1 MAKRTIAVVA
11 TGGTIACRDTGGG
24 AVPQLSGAD
33 LLRLVGVPADLPTIE
48 VIEFARLPGCEM
60 TPRRMAELAQVVTRE
75 LAHEDCCG
83 AVVTHGTDTID
94 ESAFVCHL
102 TVPPDKPVVFTGSL
116 RNASDLSWDGPRNL
130 LDALR
135 VAAAPAAQGLGTAL
149 VINEEIHAAR
159 FVIKSNG
166 LLLGAF
172 QSPACGPVGRIY
184 GGTVR
189 FVTRPLPPVRRL
201 EPALDE
207 AVAVVRALSG
217 DTLSLTAILARPE
230 LHGLVVEGFGS
241 GRVPAAWAEPLH
253 AAVQRGIAVV
263 LASRTGAGMIGDP
276 YGYAG
281 SATNLLALGLIP
293 AHELPGHKVRLQ
305 LMLALG
311 NRLHGAALRACFE
324 RGYDAC

>member
-1 MAKRTIAVVA
+1 MAKQTIALVT
-11 TGGTIACRDTGGG
+11 TGGTIACRDAGSG

-33 LLRLVGVPADLPTIE
+33 LLRLVGVPADLPAVEIT
-48 VIEFARLPGCEM
+48 EFARIPGCEM
-60 TPRRMAELAQVVTRE
+60 TPAHMAELAEMVTRE
-75 LAHEDCCG
+75 LAREDRCG
-83 AVVTHGTDTID
+83 AVVTHGTDTIE

-135 VAAAPAAQGLGTAL
+135 VAAAPATRGLGVLL
-149 VINEEIHAAR
+149 VMNEEIHSAR
-159 FVIKSNG
+159 FVTKSNG
-166 LLLGAF
+166 LILGAF

-184 GGTVR
+184 NGTAL
-189 FVTRPLPPVRRL
+189 FLTRSLPPACRL
-201 EPALDE
+201 APTLDE

-217 DTLSLTAILARPE
+217 DALSLTATLARPE

-241 GRVPAAWAEPLH
+241 GRVPASWVEPLH
-253 AAVQRGIAVV
+253 AAVRRGIAVV

-276 YGYAG
+276 YGYTG
-281 SATNLLALGLIP
+281 SATGLLGLGLIP
-293 AHELPGHKVRLQ
+293 AHELPGHKARLQ

-311 NRLHGAALRACFE
+311 NGLRGAALHAYFE
-324 RGYDAC
+324 KG